1 LARVLYEKK
10 QELHKLEKRS
20 VSKHLQRLGKG
31 IADSLETSSMHIDV
45 VRDYK
50 RVNSL
55 LSSIAYPILFASG
68 EMLETRLKQNA

>member
-1 LARVLYEKK
+1 MKRSRSFINLKR
-10 QELHKLEKRS
+10 RS
-20 VSKHLQRLGKG
+20 VSKHLQRIGKG

-68 EMLETRLKQNA
+68 EMLETRLKQNT